1 MGARKGERER
11 EREREKS
18 DAIDLLNEITVE
30 KVYWLDFCWCTQ
42 RNKLSNIS
50 MHTLFIQSA
59 LIVILSSV
67 GCLQQFTSQKIWSH
81 YSYCIH
87 LMKIKPF
94 RLMCAHTHAF
104 HLLALIKSVVAH
116 SLFALRIGRIS
127 FCWIRSHPGM
137 SKYGAPKYGTY
148 TMCVCVECV
157 SEYCTNINLKM
168 NDAENF
174 NSLSQLSPIK
184 VPLNFICY

>member
-127 FCWIRSHPGM
+127 FCWIRSHQECRNMALPNM
-137 SKYGAPKYGTY
+137 ERTQ
-148 TMCVCVECV
+148 CVCVLSV
-157 SEYCTNINLKM
+157 WVNIAQTSTWKWMMLKILIHYH
-168 NDAENF
+168 
-174 NSLSQLSPIK
+174 S
-184 VPLNFICY
+184 